1 MERLQALHQALYPAV
16 CIASPNGDFPFEPSP
31 DHKVGTE
38 RMKLCARENPVNV
51 LLRPLQVAGPQ
62 KYGNRPIQHD
72 GERQGVVHA
81 GGVFDSHVRALSGLR
96 SEEHTSELQSLMRIS
111 YAVFCLNKKN

>member
-1 MERLQALHQALYPAV
+1 
-16 CIASPNGDFPFEPSP
+16 
-31 DHKVGTE
+31 
-38 RMKLCARENPVNV
+38 MKLCARENPVNV

-81 GGVFDSHVRALSGLR
+81 GGVFDSHVRALSGLSRTTLKPEGPCQDRTSQNHAVEAEIR
-96 SEEHTSELQSLMRIS
+96 SEERRVGKEWVSKCRYGGAPYH
-111 YAVFCLNKKN
+111 